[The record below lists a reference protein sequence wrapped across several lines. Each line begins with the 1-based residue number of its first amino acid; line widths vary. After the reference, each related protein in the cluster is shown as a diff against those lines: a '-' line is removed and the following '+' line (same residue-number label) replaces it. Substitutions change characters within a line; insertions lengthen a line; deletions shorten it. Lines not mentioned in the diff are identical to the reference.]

1 MDKLAAMMTR
11 KVYTTDLN
19 DLEWQ
24 ILEPLLPGPKP
35 LGRKIEYSRREILN
49 AIFYLNRN
57 GCTWRDLPGDF
68 PPYGTVSHYYHAWR
82 RCGLW
87 QAINDALRTQLRV
100 AEGRHPQPGA
110 ASLDSQSVK
119 TTEIRGERGYDA
131 YGLSPFCPRHSLAH
145 HESQLFS
152 HSGYPSRSEEHTSE
166 L

>member
-100 AEGRHPQPGA
+100 AEGRRLQPSA
-110 ASLDSQSVK
+110 ASLDSQSVTPTHIPLHPTYTPSK
-119 TTEIRGERGYDA
+119 KVKHPQRD
-131 YGLSPFCPRHSLAH
+131 LLAD
-145 HESQLFS
+145 
-152 HSGYPSRSEEHTSE
+152 
-166 L
+166 